1 MKALR
6 KCVLNETKNE
16 NNNRKKI
23 KRSEKYGKREQK
35 SGEGGERG
43 EEDFKL
49 FVFSFIVGLM
59 SLD

>member
-1 MKALR
+1 M
-6 KCVLNETKNE
+6 LNETKNE

-23 KRSEKYGKREQK
+23 KRREKYGKREQK